1 MIRNLGKVGLCAFAA
16 TAAFACAKDT
26 RDTNVG
32 QAPTEHAMAQNA
44 VQPEPI
50 DNQGKPDHQRA
61 EKPSQHAIGGGPTDT
76 RSRFSS
82 SITKIASARCD
93 REMKCGNVG
102 PNEKYPSRS
111 ECVAKVSVDKGSDIS
126 TDECSLGIS
135 TTGLNDCLK
144 AIRDEDCGNPL
155 DAVKR
160 LNACRTGNLCL
171 K

>member
-1 MIRNLGKVGLCAFAA
+1 MTWNLGKVGLCAFAA
-16 TAAFACAKDT
+16 TAAFACAKNTHDT
-26 RDTNVG
+26 SVG
-32 QAPTEHAMAQNA
+32 KAPTDHAMAQNA
-44 VQPEPI
+44 TLAEPI
-50 DNQGKPDHQRA
+50 DQGKPDHHQG
-61 EKPSQHAIGGGPTDT
+61 EKPSEHAIGGGPTDT
-76 RSRFSS
+76 HSRFSS

-102 PNEKYPSRS
+102 PNEKFPSRS

-155 DAVKR
+155 DSVKR
-160 LNACRTGNLCL
+160 LNVCRTGNLCL

>member
-93 REMKCGNVG
+93 REMNCG
-102 PNEKYPSRS
+102 
-111 ECVAKVSVDKGSDIS
+111 SV
-126 TDECSLGIS
+126 E
-135 TTGLNDCLK
+135 
-144 AIRDEDCGNPL
+144 P
-155 DAVKR
+155 
-160 LNACRTGNLCL
+160 
-171 K
+171 